1 MHKHEFTSSSS
12 SSTSN
17 PVNQLNNNNNNNNKE
32 IEHYMKSPSS
42 VAILTPGRKSAE
54 PTFFHYNT
62 DNSNSFNYSINF
74 NNHNNNNNDLV
85 NDLNNS
91 INLKIPT
98 TPTRSKSLSPSLRG
112 VIQHPRMRHKIQN
125 NSLKQ
130 ITTTFVDSSSIKPIP
145 PQSPFKNNNN
155 NSSSNFFEPI
165 LSIQPSTTNVNTT
178 TASLNTTTTNN
189 TTNITAIN
197 NLNNNKT
204 DNKSIELKSNQL
216 IKKVSDI

>member
-1 MHKHEFTSSSS
+1 MHKHEFTSSSA
-12 SSTSN
+12 STSN
-17 PVNQLNNNNNNNNKE
+17 PVYQLNNNNNKE

-74 NNHNNNNNDLV
+74 NNDLIND
-85 NDLNNS
+85 S

-155 NSSSNFFEPI
+155 NNSSSSSSNFFEPI

-178 TASLNTTTTNN
+178 TASLSTTTTN
-189 TTNITAIN
+189 TTNITTIN
-197 NLNNNKT
+197 NLDIKT
-204 DNKSIELKSNQL
+204 DKSIELKSTQL
-216 IKKVSDI
+216 IKKVSDIYSLS

>member
-1 MHKHEFTSSSS
+1 MHKYEFTSSSS
-12 SSTSN
+12 SSSN
-17 PVNQLNNNNNNNNKE
+17 PVYQLNNNKE

-54 PTFFHYNT
+54 PTFFHYNNT
-62 DNSNSFNYSINF
+62 DNSNSFNYSINLS
-74 NNHNNNNNDLV
+74 HNNDLIN
-85 NDLNNS
+85 NDLNNNNS

-155 NSSSNFFEPI
+155 NNNFFEPI
-165 LSIQPSTTNVNTT
+165 LSIQPSTNANNTT
-178 TASLNTTTTNN
+178 TSTTNDTN

-197 NLNNNKT
+197 NLDNNT
-204 DNKSIELKSNQL
+204 DKSIELKSTQL
-216 IKKVSDI
+216 IKKVSDMCQNYSFNNKV